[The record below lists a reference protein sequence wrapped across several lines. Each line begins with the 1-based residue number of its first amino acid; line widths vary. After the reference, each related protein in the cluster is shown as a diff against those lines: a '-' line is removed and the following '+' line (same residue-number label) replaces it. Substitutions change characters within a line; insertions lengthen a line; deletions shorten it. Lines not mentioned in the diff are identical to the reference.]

1 MLNLPAQTSEGFIL
15 GFLRREYVAAYFFD
29 MYGKGLM
36 DNLQAF
42 VATMVMTLFI
52 PCTASTFVII
62 KERGI
67 GVGLAMVSFVTVYA
81 IVAGAIINLF
91 LRLLHI
97 TF

>member
-1 MLNLPAQTSEGFIL
+1 
-15 GFLRREYVAAYFFD
+15 
-29 MYGKGLM
+29 M

-67 GVGLAMVSFVTVYA
+67 GVGLAIVCFVA
-81 IVAGAIINLF
+81 SM
-91 LRLLHI
+91 RLLRERVINCRSAAPAHHVLRG
-97 TF
+97 